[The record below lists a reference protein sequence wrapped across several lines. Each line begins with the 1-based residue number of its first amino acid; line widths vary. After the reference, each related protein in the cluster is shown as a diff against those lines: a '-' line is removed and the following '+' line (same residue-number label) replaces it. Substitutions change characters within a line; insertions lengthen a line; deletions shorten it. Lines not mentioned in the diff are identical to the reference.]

1 MKILLLSDIHLIS
14 TGAPEQQGQILQ
26 AFFTDIQNQLTRKNY
41 NECES
46 GVENCF

>member
-26 AFFTDIQNQLTRKNY
+26 AFFTDIQNQLTRKIITIIFVSY
-41 NECES
+41 LEI
-46 GVENCF
+46 